1 MVVTL
6 GVNRQDKRNKQI
18 LKITAKDLQKPAR
31 SEKFDSTLDERER
44 NYSTASRDKRLTEY
58 R

>member
-6 GVNRQDKRNKQI
+6 GANRQDKRNKQI
-18 LKITAKDLQKPAR
+18 LEISAKNLEKR
-31 SEKFDSTLDERER
+31 SPSKRFDSTLDERER
-44 NYSTASRDKRLTEY
+44 NYSPSSRDPRLTEY